1 MIVLVLIEICEFGFA
16 GKLIMISNNIPP
28 LRKSEIE
35 YYAMLAKVPVI
46 HFSGSK
52 YLLWALNIIHDIFY
66 IKLQQHS
73 ISKIFN

>member
-1 MIVLVLIEICEFGFA
+1 
-16 GKLIMISNNIPP
+16 MISNNIPP

-52 YLLWALNIIHDIFY
+52 CLFHDLNIPHVTCNVES
-66 IKLQQHS
+66 LQ
-73 ISKIFN
+73 NVYY